1 MNKVRSKESKGY
13 SGRKQVISNKKK
25 KVFSVFARDFST
37 EIRNSSGFSGRYRV
51 FSEKERSSPNL
62 QGIFSGR
69 NRKFKRFFRQK
80 ADDLQNKGLLQ
91 ICKGFFGRNRE
102 FKRFLRPKTDALQK
116 KKKQKKKNGLHPKNI
131 MKSGVSPLDTPIWAS
146 ICTPVAPSLL
156 ISPAH
161 SSRLGGHKQSFDT
174 VQILSEGAEAR
185 NQGFAKKM
193 GGLELKVKVVCVW
206 QRAWG
211 ETFSSW
217 AF

>member
-1 MNKVRSKESKGY
+1 MFRPKTGDLH
-13 SGRKQVISNKKK
+13 KKK
-25 KVFSVFARDFST
+25 
-37 EIRNSSGFSGRYRV
+37 
-51 FSEKERSSPNL
+51 RSSPYL

-69 NRKFKRFFRQK
+69 NQK
-80 ADDLQNKGLLQ
+80 
-91 ICKGFFGRNRE
+91 
-102 FKRFLRPKTDALQK
+102 FKRFLRPISGVLRK
-116 KKKQKKKNGLHPKNI
+116 KKVFSKFARDFSAEIGNSSGFSGRKQMLYKKRKKNGLHPKNI
-131 MKSGVSPLDTPIWAS
+131 MKCGVSPQDTPIWAS

-156 ISPAH
+156 ISSVH
-161 SSRLGGHKQSFDT
+161 SPRLGGHKQSFDT